1 MKKLI
6 FLLAV
11 TAIGYTAT
19 AQKYMTRNGV
29 ISFYSKTPLEDIKA
43 TNNQVYAVIDGGSKN
58 LAFTLLLKG
67 FLFSREL
74 MQQHF
79 NEKYVESDKY
89 PKASFTG
96 SYTGDVN
103 LATEG
108 TYNTTIK
115 GQLTLH
121 GVTKPV
127 EAPATMQVE
136 GGKLIGKCDFKINPA
151 DYNIN
156 IPSLVKDKIAKEMD
170 VSVMVDCSAAGKS

>member
-1 MKKLI
+1 MKKFIL
-6 FLLAV
+6 FLAV
-11 TAIGYTAT
+11 ATASYVAT

-29 ISFYSKTPLEDIKA
+29 ITFYSKTPLEDIKA
-43 TNNQVYAVIDGGSKN
+43 TNNQAYAVIDAGNKN

-67 FLFSREL
+67 FLFAKEL

-96 SYTGDVN
+96 SYTGDVD
-103 LATEG
+103 LAKDG
-108 TYNTTIK
+108 TYNATVK

-127 EAPATMQVE
+127 EAPATMQVQN
-136 GGKLIGKCDFKINPA
+136 GKLIGKCDFKISPA
-151 DYNIN
+151 DYDIS
-156 IPSLVKDKIAKEMD
+156 IPSLVKDKIAKQLD
-170 VSVMVDCSAAGKS
+170 VSVLIDCSAAK

>member
-1 MKKLI
+1 MKRLI
-6 FLLAV
+6 LLIAV
-11 TAIGYTAT
+11 TAGCYAAA

-43 TNNQVYAVIDGGSKN
+43 TNNQVYAIIDGGSKN

-67 FLFSREL
+67 FLFSKEL

-103 LATEG
+103 LAKDG
-108 TYNTTIK
+108 TYPATVK

-121 GVTKPV
+121 GVTQAV

-136 GGKLIGKCDFKINPA
+136 GGKLTGKCDFKISPA
-151 DYNIN
+151 DYNISV
-156 IPSLVKDKIAKEMD
+156 PSLVKDKIAKQLD
-170 VSVMVDCSAAGKS
+170 VSVMVDCSAAK